1 MPSRASCNSL
11 LPTAVK
17 VELNGVPAGDCL
29 PSPHTIKMKGVFVD
43 GYPPP
48 SSVEMNGVHV
58 NDFIPASPPTLVL

>member
-1 MPSRASCNSL
+1 MYPAAILVPLNSL
-11 LPTAVK
+11 QLVKIDMNEVSVGGFSPPPT
-17 VELNGVPAGDCL
+17 VE
-29 PSPHTIKMKGVFVD
+29 MKGVFVD